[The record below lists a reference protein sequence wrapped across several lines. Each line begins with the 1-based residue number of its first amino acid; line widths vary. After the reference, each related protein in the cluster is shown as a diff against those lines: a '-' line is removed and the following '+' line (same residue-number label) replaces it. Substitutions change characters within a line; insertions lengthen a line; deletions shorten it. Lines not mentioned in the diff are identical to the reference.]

1 MKIKSYQIEKYL
13 YFELGN
19 QFCLIPTIL
28 IDKYSGDIQ
37 FTFQFLFLTISI
49 AYMFNPKH

>member
-1 MKIKSYQIEKYL
+1 MKIKNYTIEKYI

-28 IDKYSGDIQ
+28 IDKYVGDIE
-37 FTFQFLFLTISI
+37 FTFQFLVLTVSVC
-49 AYMFNPKH
+49 YMFNPKQ